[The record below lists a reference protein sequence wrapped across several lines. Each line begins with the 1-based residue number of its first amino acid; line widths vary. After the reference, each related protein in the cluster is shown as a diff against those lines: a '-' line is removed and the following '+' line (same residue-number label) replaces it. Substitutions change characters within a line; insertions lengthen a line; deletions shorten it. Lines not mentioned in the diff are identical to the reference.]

1 MTSDTAKAFFNVNTF
16 FFRFVLIVKMKVS
29 IAQAKKFL
37 LIDFVEDFK
46 IHTKTYQRKALPLR
60 SNRKLTSF

>member
-1 MTSDTAKAFFNVNTF
+1 MTSDTAKAFFLCEHF

-29 IAQAKKFL
+29 IAQAKKSL

-46 IHTKTYQRKALPLR
+46 IHTKTYQK
-60 SNRKLTSF
+60 KGVTT